1 MLVRTWPRSNSPRP
15 ANAHPGQLLAA
26 STSRRLACSEADDRL
41 SYWYAVRVYLLVAR
55 ESACLAPLI
64 KYSKMQND
72 SEWYGIGFVITAII
86 TFIGSWIYCIATY
99 GFLLGVGLGWLPSI
113 FVAVIAGVL
122 WPLIALAIAA
132 IAVLIFKN

>member
-1 MLVRTWPRSNSPRP
+1 
-15 ANAHPGQLLAA
+15 
-26 STSRRLACSEADDRL
+26 
-41 SYWYAVRVYLLVAR
+41 
-55 ESACLAPLI
+55 
-64 KYSKMQND
+64 MQND

-113 FVAVIAGVL
+113 IVAVIAGAL

-132 IAVLIFKN
+132 IAFLIFKN